1 MVLPNAHGAL
11 RVDDECDRRKSWT
24 CWARTFTLCAGSMR
38 PYPPPRWP
46 QWAAGT
52 RLRQIEPGPPLR
64 RHPTCAR
71 LTRRYAAALSRP
83 CDVIASLPV
92 TSSNGPDPWVF
103 VRELALQGV
112 SKPMRTILD
121 LHAGVVVTH
130 NLIRTSSD

>member
-52 RLRQIEPGPPLR
+52 RLRQIELGPPLR
-64 RHPTCAR
+64 RQPDLRASDAKICCR
-71 LTRRYAAALSRP
+71 L
-83 CDVIASLPV
+83 VASV
-92 TSSNGPDPWVF
+92 
-103 VRELALQGV
+103 
-112 SKPMRTILD
+112 
-121 LHAGVVVTH
+121 
-130 NLIRTSSD
+130 